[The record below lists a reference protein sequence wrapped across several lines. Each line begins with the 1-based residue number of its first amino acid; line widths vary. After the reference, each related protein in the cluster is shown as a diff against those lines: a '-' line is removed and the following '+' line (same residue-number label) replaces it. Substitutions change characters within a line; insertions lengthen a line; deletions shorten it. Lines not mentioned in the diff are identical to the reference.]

1 MLIQQN
7 RNLVARGLNM
17 IERIADVRDNDC
29 DRNPIGVVVLQ
40 YLDGHFGVGV
50 SLCKTDED
58 RFDKATGKGMAQ
70 NRAQI
75 CYVENPLLL
84 KDIVKLGIDEFFEF
98 GGVKFTP
105 TNNTSEETYERLV
118 HAFETYLNVVD
129 DMIYTLA
136 LAKVKS
142 ETM

>member
-1 MLIQQN
+1 
-7 RNLVARGLNM
+7 M
-17 IERIADVRDNDC
+17 IERIAYVRDNEY

-58 RFDKATGKGMAQ
+58 RFNKVTGVNMAE

-84 KDIVKLGIDEFFEF
+84 KDIVKLGIEDFFTL

-105 TNNTSEETYERLV
+105 TNNTSEETFERLV
-118 HAFETYLNVVD
+118 HAFETYSSVVE
-129 DMIYTLA
+129 DMVYTLA
-136 LAKVKS
+136 LAKVKA
-142 ETM
+142 ETKR

>member
-1 MLIQQN
+1 
-7 RNLVARGLNM
+7 M
-17 IERIADVRDNDC
+17 IERIAYVRDNDY
-29 DRNPIGVVVLQ
+29 DRSPIGVVVLR
-40 YLDGHFGVGV
+40 YENGHFGVGV
-50 SLCKTDED
+50 SLCKIDED
-58 RFDKATGKGMAQ
+58 KFDKATGKAMAQ

-75 CYVENPLLL
+75 CYIENPLLL
-84 KDIVKLGIDEFFEF
+84 KDIVKLDIEDFLKCGGI
-98 GGVKFTP
+98 KYNP
-105 TNNTSEETYERLV
+105 TNSTSEETFERLV